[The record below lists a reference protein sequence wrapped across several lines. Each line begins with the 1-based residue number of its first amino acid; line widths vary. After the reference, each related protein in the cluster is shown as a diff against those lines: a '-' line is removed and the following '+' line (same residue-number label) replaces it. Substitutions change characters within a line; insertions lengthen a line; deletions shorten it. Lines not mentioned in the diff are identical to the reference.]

1 MDTASV
7 RVKVLKD
14 YKLIIA
20 NTMTPNGDN
29 FNDFF
34 WIGMIEYYPN
44 NEVFVFNRYGQ
55 MIFNGKN
62 YDNKKVYWD
71 GTYQGKKVPDGAY
84 YYVIKFTDSNVIFKG
99 SINVISSN

>member
-29 FNDFF
+29 INDYF
-34 WIGMIEYYPN
+34 WIGMIEHYPN

-62 YDNKKVYWD
+62 YDNKNVYWD
-71 GTYQGKKVPDGAY
+71 GTYQGNKVPDGAY